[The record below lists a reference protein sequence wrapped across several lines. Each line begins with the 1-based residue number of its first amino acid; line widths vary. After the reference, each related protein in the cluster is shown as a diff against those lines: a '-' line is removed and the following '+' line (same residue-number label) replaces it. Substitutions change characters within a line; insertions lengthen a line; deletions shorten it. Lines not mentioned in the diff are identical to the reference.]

1 MADDVE
7 QVRHERAQTEQRLKR
22 LGRAYVDGLYDHD
35 GYRREKRSLED
46 KLANL
51 VVPGVDAAMEAGKL
65 LEDLPVLWEEADL
78 TERRKLLMA
87 MLDAVYVDT
96 VEEKSVVAIR
106 PKPAFR
112 PIFEV
117 ATTRAGSGI
126 ALINQTPQTQDE
138 PEASESCSWWRRGRL
153 QLLIPYF
160 LCRDHG
166 GKKGSV
172 FRLRFDIDEIFPVN
186 SDPPEYLP
194 D

>member
-65 LEDLPVLWEEADL
+65 LENLPVLREEADL
-78 TERRKLLMA
+78 AERRKLLMA

-112 PIFEV
+112 AIFEV
-117 ATTRAGSGI
+117 ATTRDGSGI
-126 ALINQTPQTQDE
+126 ALINQTPQTQGE
-138 PEASESCSWWRRGRL
+138 PEASETRSWWRRGRVEL
-153 QLLIPYF
+153 QTWLNGRSCTP
-160 LCRDHG
+160 
-166 GKKGSV
+166 
-172 FRLRFDIDEIFPVN
+172 
-186 SDPPEYLP
+186 
-194 D
+194 

>member
-1 MADDVE
+1 MIL
-7 QVRHERAQTEQRLKR
+7 TP
-22 LGRAYVDGLYDHD
+22 
-35 GYRREKRSLED
+35 RRSVVQFRSALLVQFLSALDTLED

-65 LEDLPVLWEEADL
+65 LENLPDLWEEADL

-126 ALINQTPQTQDE
+126 VLINETPPDPE
-138 PEASESCSWWRRGRL
+138 GPEAESLCSWWRRGRVEL
-153 QLLIPYF
+153 
-160 LCRDHG
+160 
-166 GKKGSV
+166 
-172 FRLRFDIDEIFPVN
+172 PVQKA
-186 SDPPEYLP
+186 P
-194 D
+194 